1 MNLKQTAA
9 RYALKYVRDGMIL
22 GLGSGSTTAYFVDM
36 LGEKIKSGALRNI
49 QGIPT
54 SETTAHQAR
63 ELGIPLTTLTERG
76 RTSPVPRFDLA
87 IDGADEVDAHLNLIK
102 GLGKALLREKI
113 VEIHSDQFVV
123 IVDESKL
130 SPKLGTKA
138 PLPVEIVRFEAE
150 THVRWLNTL
159 SSQAELWKDEVG
171 APFVTDNGNYLVRCW
186 FEDGI
191 ADIYHLAKKLAE
203 RPGIVE
209 HGLFLDM
216 ASKVIVAGAQGIRVL
231 EREN

>member
-1 MNLKQTAA
+1 MNIKQNAA
-9 RYALKYVRDGMIL
+9 RYALNYIRDGMIL

-36 LGEKIKSGALRNI
+36 LGEKIRSRALRDI

-63 ELGIPLTTLTERG
+63 ELGIPLTTLAERG
-76 RTSPVPRFDLA
+76 RTSRVPRLDLA
-87 IDGADEVDAHLNLIK
+87 IDGADEVDPHLNLIK

-113 VEIHSDQFVV
+113 VESHSDLFIV
-123 IVDESKL
+123 IVDESKI

-150 THVRWLNTL
+150 THVRWLNSL
-159 SSQAELWKDEVG
+159 SSRAELWLDEAG
-171 APFVTDNGNYLVRCW
+171 APVVTDNGNYLVRCW

-191 ADIYHLAKKLAE
+191 ADSYRLATTLAE

-216 ASKVIVAGAQGIRVL
+216 ASKVIVASAQGIKVL